1 MRGPVTPS
9 ERVEA
14 ALREQLAGMAS
25 GDALPSIREIAA
37 EHGVANATVVRALA
51 RLRTAGL
58 ITSRPGW
65 GTFKA

>member
-1 MRGPVTPS
+1 MTPS

-14 ALREQLAGMAS
+14 ALRDRLADMAS
-25 GDALPSIREIAA
+25 GDALPSIRELAA
-37 EHGVANATVVRALA
+37 EYGVANATVVRALA
-51 RLRTAGL
+51 RLRADGL

>member
-1 MRGPVTPS
+1 VTPS

-14 ALREQLAGMAS
+14 ALRERLAGMAS
-25 GDALPSIREIAA
+25 GDALPSIRELAT

-51 RLRTAGL
+51 RLRADGL

-65 GTFKA
+65 GVFKA

>member
-1 MRGPVTPS
+1 MTPS

-14 ALREQLAGMAS
+14 ALRDRLAGMES
-25 GDALPSIREIAA
+25 GQALPSIREIAA
-37 EHGVANATVVRALA
+37 EHGVAAATVVRALA
-51 RLRTAGL
+51 RLRADGL